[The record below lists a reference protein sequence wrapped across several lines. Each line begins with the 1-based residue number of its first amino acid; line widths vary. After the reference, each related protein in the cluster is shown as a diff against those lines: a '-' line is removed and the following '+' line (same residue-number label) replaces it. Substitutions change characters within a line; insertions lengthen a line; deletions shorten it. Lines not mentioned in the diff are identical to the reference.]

1 MRISDWSSD
10 VCSSDLAELVLDD
23 AVELRGRVPD
33 EELVELY
40 QRAWVVASASSSEG
54 WGMSLTEAAAC
65 GTPAVATNIAGHLDA
80 VEHERTGLPAS
91 RSEGRRGGKECVRT
105 WSSRWPPDP

>member
-10 VCSSDLAELVLDD
+10 VCSSDLAELGLDD

-65 GTPAVATNIAGHLDA
+65 GTPAVANHI
-80 VEHERTGLPAS
+80 ERKSVVLGTRVSVRVDLGC
-91 RSEGRRGGKECVRT
+91 RGIIKKQIRHQYDT
-105 WSSRWPPDP
+105 T